1 VRIRALLPL
10 SGIAFV
16 VLIVVGLAVGGSSPA
31 PDAPADEVVSF
42 YSDNENRARTGT
54 WFFAFAMPF
63 LPLFASSLAGLQR
76 PEGQDSRVVWRRVLL
91 VGAAIMSAMLGAA
104 ITTNLALADSGTD
117 TEIAPEV
124 MQALNVIA
132 GHVVYA
138 LLPAAG
144 TMMLGAAGWLLG
156 RERVEGWLGWAALV
170 LGIGLFVPF
179 IGVLALILSF
189 VWIIVV
195 SIILLRAGAAGP
207 LLGDARSR
215 TTESSS

>member
-1 VRIRALLPL
+1 LLPL

-16 VLIVVGLAVGGSSPA
+16 ALAVIGVAVGGSSPS
-31 PDAPADEVVSF
+31 PDAAADEVLSF
-42 YSDNENRARTGT
+42 YRDNENRARAGI

-76 PEGQDSRVVWRRVLL
+76 PEGLDSRVVWRRLLL
-91 VGAAIMSAMLGAA
+91 VGAAIMSATLGVA
-104 ITTNLALADSGTD
+104 ITTQLALADSS
-117 TEIAPEV
+117 TETQIAPEV

-132 GHVVYA
+132 GYVVYA
-138 LLPAAG
+138 LLPATG

-156 RERVEGWLGWAALV
+156 RERLHGWLGWAALV

-179 IGVLALILSF
+179 FGVLALILSL

-195 SIILLRAGAAGP
+195 SVTLFRARAGGPMLASAA
-207 LLGDARSR
+207 
-215 TTESSS
+215 

>member
-1 VRIRALLPL
+1 MRIRTLLPL

-16 VLIVVGLAVGGSSPA
+16 VLIVIGLVVGGSSPA

-42 YSDNENRARTGT
+42 YRDNEDRARTGI

-76 PEGQDSRVVWRRVLL
+76 REGQESRVVWRRLL
-91 VGAAIMSAMLGAA
+91 LAGAAIMSATLGVA
-104 ITTNLALADSGTD
+104 ITTQLALADSTKP
-117 TEIAPEV
+117 EIAPEV

-132 GHVVYA
+132 GYVVYA
-138 LLPAAG
+138 LLPATG

-179 IGVLALILSF
+179 IGVLALVVSLLWIL
-189 VWIIVV
+189 VT
-195 SIILLRAGAAGP
+195 SIILFRARAAEP
-207 LLGDARSR
+207 LLAP
-215 TTESSS
+215 TA